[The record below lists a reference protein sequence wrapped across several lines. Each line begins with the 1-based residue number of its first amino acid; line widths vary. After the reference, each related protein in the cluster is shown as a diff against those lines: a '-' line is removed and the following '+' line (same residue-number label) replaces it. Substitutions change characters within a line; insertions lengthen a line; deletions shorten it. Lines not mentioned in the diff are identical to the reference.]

1 MRNRPDTVML
11 FAAGF
16 GTRMRPLTDTRPKPL
31 IEVAGRS
38 LLDHALAQCAIPQIA
53 RRAVNA
59 HYLGDQIAAAA
70 EKRRLLLSQER
81 DRILDTGG
89 GLKAALPLLG
99 DPEAVFAM
107 NTDAVWTGPLA
118 MQTLADAWD
127 PERMD
132 GLLLLCP
139 PERAVGHALKS
150 GFAMDAEGRLSWAP
164 ELAYTGAQILATR
177 AVADC
182 PDDVFSVKL
191 AWDAAMAAGRLFG
204 VIHPGM
210 WCDVGH
216 PGGIVEAEAMLAHV

>member
-31 IEVAGRS
+31 IEVAGQS
-38 LLDHALAQCAIPQIA
+38 LLDHALAQCAIPQIT

-59 HYLGDQIAAAA
+59 HYLGGQIAAAA
-70 EKRRLLLSQER
+70 ESRRLLLSQER

-89 GLKAALPLLG
+89 GLKAALPLMG
-99 DPEAVFAM
+99 HPEAVFTM

-118 MQTLADAWD
+118 MATLADAWD

-139 PERAVGHALKS
+139 PERAVGHALNS
-150 GFAMDAEGRLSWAP
+150 GFAMDDAGKLSWAP

-182 PDDVFSVKL
+182 ADEVFSVKA
-191 AWDAAMAAGRLFG
+191 AWEDAMAAGRLFG

-216 PGGIVEAEAMLAHV
+216 PGGIAEAEAMLADV